1 MLHLS
6 VGSTRRG
13 REELGSAE
21 AAGQTPGRRGPFDH
35 VVRAEGVI

>member
-21 AAGQTPGRRGPFDH
+21 AAGQTDRTPRSL
-35 VVRAEGVI
+35 